1 MLQGLKNK
9 KEIIKLRAEILHKI
23 REFFRKRGFVEVETP
38 FLLPYVIP
46 ESYID
51 AIKAED
57 GYLHTSPELCMK
69 MLLAS
74 GYKKIFQIC
83 KCFRKGEKGKLH
95 LPEFTMLE
103 WYHVEIDYNALMR
116 ECESLII
123 FLCRELLGKESIK
136 YREKEIVLT
145 PPWHQ
150 ITVHEAF
157 KRYGS
162 MSLHDAVDRGLF
174 EEIMVYEIEPKLGI
188 EKPVFLKDYPVSMAA
203 LSKLKDNHAERF
215 ELYICGLEIANGYT
229 ELIDMKEMK
238 KRLKIENEKRKKLK
252 KEPYPMPEGFFFKVK
267 QLPDCSGIALG
278 IDRLVMLICNEEDIN
293 NVVAITPEDLTY
305 C

>member
-9 KEIIKLRAEILHKI
+9 KEIIRLRAEILHKI
-23 REFFRKRGFVEVETP
+23 REFFRKRGFIEVETP

-51 AIKAED
+51 AIKTED

-69 MLLAS
+69 LLLAS
-74 GYKKIFQIC
+74 GYEKIFQIC

-103 WYHVEIDYNALMR
+103 WYHVGIDYNGLMQ
-116 ECESLII
+116 ECESLIT
-123 FLCRELLGKESIK
+123 FLCRELSGKEMLRYK
-136 YREKEIVLT
+136 AKEIDLS
-145 PPWHQ
+145 PPWQ
-150 ITVHEAF
+150 KLTVHEAF
-157 KRYGS
+157 RRYAS
-162 MSLHDAVDRGLF
+162 VSLDEAMDKGIF
-174 EEIMVYEIEPKLGI
+174 EEVIVSEIEPKLGI

-203 LSKLKDNHAERF
+203 LSKIKDNYAERF
-215 ELYICGLEIANGYT
+215 ELYICGLELANGYT
-229 ELIDMKEMK
+229 ELTDMKEMRE
-238 KRLKIENEKRKKLK
+238 RLKKENEKRKELK
-252 KEPYPMPEGFFFKVK
+252 KEPYPMPDAFFLKVK

-278 IDRLVMLICNEEDIN
+278 IDRLIMLFCNEEDIN
-293 NVVAITPEDLTY
+293 NVVAITSEDLTY